1 MKSTKIFIVAIFC
14 SAAVGLTVC
23 LSPDRQDAEASVKP
37 DQITWEGQKDFRWP
51 EGKRAAISLSFD
63 DGHPTQIDCAI
74 PILDKYGVKGTFYVL
89 KSRVEKRLAGWQKA
103 VANGHE
109 IGNHSLNHPCSGNYH
124 SPGPRRKMALENYT
138 LEMMQH
144 DLDGARAAI
153 ERLLGVRPTTFA
165 YPCGQKFVGR
175 GKDIKSYVPLVAERF
190 IVGRGWLDER
200 PNDPAFCDLAQVMG
214 MRCDS
219 LDFEEVKNLVDWVAA
234 EGRWLVLVS
243 HRVGEPAPGLTTDAS
258 ILEKLCEY
266 VQDPANGLWIDTIEA
281 VGKYILEQRAKNLGQ
296 N

>member
-1 MKSTKIFIVAIFC
+1 
-14 SAAVGLTVC
+14 
-23 LSPDRQDAEASVKP
+23 
-37 DQITWEGQKDFRWP
+37 
-51 EGKRAAISLSFD
+51 
-63 DGHPTQIDCAI
+63 
-74 PILDKYGVKGTFYVL
+74 
-89 KSRVEKRLAGWQKA
+89 
-103 VANGHE
+103 
-109 IGNHSLNHPCSGNYH
+109 
-124 SPGPRRKMALENYT
+124 MALENYT

-144 DLDGARAAI
+144 DLDGASAAI

-243 HRVGEPAPGLTTDAS
+243 HSVGEPAPGLTTDAS